1 MSQKV
6 VTIIE
11 CDRQGCRAQ
20 EEILSDR
27 RFLIGG
33 YRLMNY
39 PDNWRNISNNGNT
52 SHVCPSCAK
61 KFEEITNKFMVEKKT

>member
-39 PDNWRNISNNGNT
+39 PDNWRNISNKE
-52 SHVCPSCAK
+52 V
-61 KFEEITNKFMVEKKT
+61 